1 MSFSVD
7 LCRIK
12 EDRMTTERRY
22 GVESVLFGGS
32 LVGLCASCRAGFV
45 MLSYA
50 TIDSLPQAAVNASL
64 RRGAS

>member
-1 MSFSVD
+1 
-7 LCRIK
+7 
-12 EDRMTTERRY
+12 MTTERRY

-45 MLSYA
+45 RLSYA